1 MKKENI
7 WFVAAC
13 ALFFIGGY
21 TMNDV
26 AISLPRYKVA
36 VVDITKVMEQ
46 SNDIKNLKAS
56 QDKQLKELQTLISK
70 AQNEIANTQDEQKAV
85 QLQANY
91 SKEIETKRNAIDE
104 EYSKKIVQITSNIK
118 NLVATQ
124 AKKADYN
131 LVLPTGMVIS
141 GGEDITDN
149 VLKEMQ

>member
-1 MKKENI
+1 MKKESI
-7 WFVAAC
+7 WLVGAC

-46 SNDIKNLKAS
+46 SKDIKNLKAS
-56 QDKQLKELQTLISK
+56 QDKQLKELETLISK
-70 AQNEIANTQDEQKAV
+70 AQNEIANTQDQNKAIE
-85 QLQANY
+85 LQINY
-91 SKEIETKRNAIDE
+91 GKEIETKKNAIDE
-104 EYSKKIVQITSNIK
+104 DYSKKIDQKTSNIK
-118 NLVATQ
+118 SLISTQ
-124 AKKADYN
+124 AKKTDYN

-149 VLKEMQ
+149 VIKEMQ

>member
-13 ALFFIGGY
+13 ASFFIGGY